1 MGNKLLK
8 KNPADTGINCISFLD
23 EGEEILGK
31 RTGRN
36 NDVVSTFLVNLER
49 DEEKFAFITATNH
62 VDKIDDAIRSR
73 ATEIE
78 VPTPK
83 LEDIKKIIQSKFS
96 VIEGDD
102 LEEIAEFCLEHHQSN
117 QYPYKF
123 EPLSCRDL
131 VSALDT
137 VVTRKTAEFSKAKT
151 GLLKYLEKNKLSNS
165 IDQTAMLDE
174 LIQSYLPK
182 KDDILLGLVDKLWE
196 RLLIKKKKDKKM
208 DASRLG
214 IANKMYRENKVG
226 LDIISKWRQYGR
238 YPEEQQ
244 EEDDDGRQYVDADE
258 EESDKESDQESVQA
272 DSVTPEGEES
282 EEADSVTPEGEE
294 SVQADSV
301 TPEGEESLQAD
312 SVTPEG
318 EESLQAVLVTPKDGV
333 SVKVVSVTPK
343 GEVSAKA
350 GRKQTLLYQKV
361 KNQSAK
367 ADS

>member
-137 VVTRKTAEFSKAKT
+137 VVTRKTAEFSEAKT

-244 EEDDDGRQYVDADE
+244 EEDDDGRQYVDA
-258 EESDKESDQESVQA
+258 
-272 DSVTPEGEES
+272 EGEES

-318 EESLQAVLVTPKDGV
+318 EESVQAVLVTPKDGV